1 MLSDA
6 SLAQLVEQLTLNQRV
21 TGSSPAGGT
30 LSPCDISRGLF
41 LFRIISEFISVC
53 GKFCSM
59 LRVAALDFISM
70 FIATITFQER

>member
-21 TGSSPAGGT
+21 TGSSPAGGI

-41 LFRIISEFISVC
+41 VSCKSPVFLSLGDILFDSARYINRLQLIIF
-53 GKFCSM
+53 
-59 LRVAALDFISM
+59 
-70 FIATITFQER
+70 TT